1 MDKGQIAK
9 ENFKAGYNCA
19 QAVVLAFKEELG
31 IDAET
36 LLKLSSSFGGGL
48 ARLREVCGAV
58 SGGAMVLGI
67 LGGYTSPTDNTSKT
81 EHYKRVR
88 QFTEAFKEENGSI
101 ICRELLTGVKTD
113 RESFLRELKR
123 TVRRC
128 RTRGRKAI
136 IKNALAQRYAKWPP
150 AYCKRCS
157 KKKNKKN
164 LFRRQVP
171 IKEGKLRLSFIIKY
185 TDIFYG

>member
-1 MDKGQIAK
+1 MDKGNKAK

-67 LGGYTSPTDNTSKT
+67 LGGYTSPTDNASKT

-101 ICRELLTGVKTD
+101 ICKELLSGVKTD
-113 RESFLRELKR
+113 SSPVPDERTESYYKKR
-123 TVRRC
+123 PCAEICEV
-128 RTRGRKAI
+128 AANI
-136 IKNALAQRYAKWPP
+136 IAKM
-150 AYCKRCS
+150 
-157 KKKNKKN
+157 
-164 LFRRQVP
+164 
-171 IKEGKLRLSFIIKY
+171 I
-185 TDIFYG
+185 

>member
-19 QAVVLAFKEELG
+19 QSVVLAFSDELG

-58 SGGAMVLGI
+58 SGGAMVLG
-67 LGGYTSPTDNTSKT
+67 LLEGYTSPTDNVSKT

-88 QFTEAFKEENGSI
+88 QFAEAFKAENGSI

-113 RESFLRELKR
+113 SSPVPDERTESYYKKR
-123 TVRRC
+123 PCAEICEVAA
-128 RTRGRKAI
+128 GILQKM
-136 IKNALAQRYAKWPP
+136 LEE
-150 AYCKRCS
+150 
-157 KKKNKKN
+157 
-164 LFRRQVP
+164 
-171 IKEGKLRLSFIIKY
+171 KE
-185 TDIFYG
+185 

>member
-1 MDKGQIAK
+1 MDKGNIAK

-67 LGGYTSPTDNTSKT
+67 LGGYTSPTDNVSKT
-81 EHYKRVR
+81 KHYKRVR
-88 QFTEAFKEENGSI
+88 QFTEAFKEGNGSI
-101 ICRELLTGVKTD
+101 ICKELLSGVKTD
-113 RESFLRELKR
+113 SSPVPDERTESYYKKR
-123 TVRRC
+123 PCAEICEV
-128 RTRGRKAI
+128 AANI
-136 IKNALAQRYAKWPP
+136 IAKM
-150 AYCKRCS
+150 
-157 KKKNKKN
+157 
-164 LFRRQVP
+164 
-171 IKEGKLRLSFIIKY
+171 I
-185 TDIFYG
+185 

>member
-1 MDKGQIAK
+1 MDKGNIAK

-31 IDAET
+31 IDAGT

-67 LGGYTSPTDNTSKT
+67 LGGYTSPTDNASKT

-101 ICRELLTGVKTD
+101 
-113 RESFLRELKR
+113 
-123 TVRRC
+123 
-128 RTRGRKAI
+128 
-136 IKNALAQRYAKWPP
+136 
-150 AYCKRCS
+150 CKRCLM
-157 KKKNKKN
+157 KKIKAETFSAAGAIK
-164 LFRRQVP
+164 RR
-171 IKEGKLRLSFIIKY
+171 
-185 TDIFYG
+185 